1 MAGVLPSNVS
11 YFMQRLQGVST
22 SHFKIHPQTDGNQT
36 SGKIVRFELPSNTLL
51 NLRGT
56 RLFFNAVTAGAGAS
70 MPNDVSS
77 FIERCSVYMGGVLVQ
92 NGFSGYNILT
102 HTKAALRG
110 SKCGS
115 TLGHPE
121 IVRATSYHNGNTFA
135 NTAPETYSIDGTES
149 FCIDNWEGL
158 LGSLEPSI
166 IDTGLMPQITLEIT
180 LADDTIC
187 PISEGRIIPDGTGAT
202 ADNFDKTGSGNPTYT
217 LSQMTLQCEVLGM
230 ATSVL
235 DQIVEQRI
243 ASVGY
248 LSMPFKNYYTFVSTH
263 AGTSRFNVNSASW
276 DRLWLAYRPTTY
288 STKSAPV
295 IVNGYKKGGANV
307 IRSSAL
313 VNGALTASAALVIDN
328 LIGEE
333 PQVGDIVKAAGITTK
348 VTISAK
354 VSATNYTLSSTQ
366 TISDNEAIS
375 FERDVGA
382 PRYDLGGSLDTN
394 KERYISNYFNF
405 KEIETSTAVP
415 AYFQLQVNSANIPAY
430 RMTTPEAYAMS
441 MNSVDMYDKN
451 HKLTLDQYRNNFFV
465 QCYRFCLPDSDFNRL
480 ASGLDTRSVS
490 AMGSLTTENIASCN
504 LYMIAETTAELRLGK
519 KRFRDYSLNRHCP
532 KQVQVGA

>member
-1 MAGVLPSNVS
+1 MSGILPANLS
-11 YFMQRLQGVST
+11 YFMQRLQGVSI
-22 SHFKIHPQTDGNQT
+22 SHFKVHPQTDGPQT

-56 RLFFNAVTAGAGAS
+56 RLFFSAVTAGAGAS

-92 NGFSGYNILT
+92 NGFQGYNVLK
-102 HTKAALRG
+102 HAKAALVG

-121 IVRATSYHNGNTFA
+121 IVRSVSYHNNATFGNTD
-135 NTAPETYSIDGTES
+135 PETYLLDGTES

-158 LGSLEPSI
+158 LGTLEPSI

-180 LADDTIC
+180 LADDTVC
-187 PISEGRIIPDGTGAT
+187 PISEGRVLPDGTGAST
-202 ADNFDKTGSGNPTYT
+202 NHFDKTGSGNPTYT
-217 LSQMTLQCEVLGM
+217 LSNMTLQCEVLGM

-263 AGTSRFNVNSASW
+263 SGTSRFNVNSASW

-295 IVNGYKKGGANV
+295 IVRGYKKAGAFLDDV
-307 IRSSAL
+307 A
-313 VNGALTASAALVIDN
+313 GQTAADID
-328 LIGEE
+328 IGR
-333 PQVGDIVKAAGITTK
+333 PQYDI
-348 VTISAK
+348 
-354 VSATNYTLSSTQ
+354 
-366 TISDNEAIS
+366 
-375 FERDVGA
+375 
-382 PRYDLGGSLDTN
+382 GGSGLLGTN
-394 KERYISNYFNF
+394 CERYISNYFKF
-405 KEIETSTAVP
+405 KEIETSAGVP

-441 MNSVDMYDKN
+441 INAVDHYDKN
-451 HKLTLDQYRNNFFV
+451 HKLTLDQYRNDFFV

-490 AMGSLTTENIASCN
+490 AMGSLTTDNIASCN
-504 LYMIAETTAELRLGK
+504 LMMFAECTAELRLGSG
-519 KRFRDYSLNRHCP
+519 RAIE
-532 KQVQVGA
+532 VIA

>member
-1 MAGVLPSNVS
+1 MARLWQTETLEGLSEPQIFDFTFFNLINFFKFFNLINLLNFFILLYIIKKMAGVLPSNVS
-11 YFMQRLQGVST
+11 YFMQRLQGVSV
-22 SHFKIHPQTDGNQT
+22 SHFKVHPQTDGNQT

-56 RLFFNAVTAGAGAS
+56 RLFFNAVTAGSGTS

-92 NGFSGYNILT
+92 NGFQGYNVLK
-102 HTKAALRG
+102 HAKAALQG

-121 IVRATSYHNGNTFA
+121 IVRKVSYHNGATFGNTDA
-135 NTAPETYSIDGTES
+135 EVYNTDGTEA

-180 LADDTIC
+180 LADDTVC
-187 PISEGRIIPDGTGAT
+187 PISEGRIIPDGTGTAT
-202 ADNFDKTGSGNPTYT
+202 NNFDKVGSGNPTYT

-263 AGTSRFNVNSASW
+263 AGTTRFNVNSASW

-288 STKSAPV
+288 SAKSAPV
-295 IVNGYKKGGANV
+295 IVNGYKKAGAFVSTGAASYAGG
-307 IRSSAL
+307 
-313 VNGALTASAALVIDN
+313 
-328 LIGEE
+328 
-333 PQVGDIVKAAGITTK
+333 
-348 VTISAK
+348 
-354 VSATNYTLSSTQ
+354 
-366 TISDNEAIS
+366 
-375 FERDVGA
+375 FDVGL
-382 PRYDLGGSLDTN
+382 PQYDSGGSLDTN
-394 KERYISNYFNF
+394 KERYISNYFKF
-405 KEIETSTAVP
+405 KELETSGSVP

-441 MNSVDMYDKN
+441 MNSIDTYDKN
-451 HKLTLDQYRNNFFV
+451 HKMTLDQYRNDFFV
-465 QCYRFCLPDSDFNRL
+465 QCYRFCLPESDFNRL

-490 AMGSLTTENIASCN
+490 AMGSLTTENIAQCN
-504 LYMIAETTAELRLGK
+504 LMMFAETSAELRLGSG
-519 KRFRDYSLNRHCP
+519 R
-532 KQVQVGA
+532 AIEIIA

>member
-11 YFMQRLQGVST
+11 YFMQRLQGVSV
-22 SHFKIHPQTDGNQT
+22 SNFKIHPQTDGNQT

-51 NLRGT
+51 SLRGT

-77 FIERCSVYMGGVLVQ
+77 YIERCAIYMGGVLVQ
-92 NGFSGYNILT
+92 NGFQGYNVLK
-102 HTKAALRG
+102 HAKAALVG
-110 SKCGS
+110 SKCGA

-121 IVRATSYHNGNTFA
+121 IVRAVSYHNGSTFA
-135 NTAPETYSIDGTES
+135 NTDPETYLTDGTEA

-187 PISEGRIIPDGTGAT
+187 PISEGRLLPDGTGAT
-202 ADNFDKTGSGNPTYT
+202 ASHFDKTGSANPTYI

-295 IVNGYKKGGANV
+295 IVKGYKKGAGNV
-307 IRSSAL
+307 VRSSAL
-313 VNGALTASAALVIDN
+313 VNGALTATTALVIDN
-328 LIGEE
+328 LIGEA
-333 PQVGDIVKAAGITTK
+333 PKVGDIVKAAGITTL
-348 VTISAK
+348 VTIVAV
-354 VSATNYTLSSTQ
+354 VSSTAYTLSAVQ
-366 TISDNEAIS
+366 TISDNAAIT
-375 FERDVGA
+375 FEVDVGI
-382 PRYDLGGSLDTN
+382 PQYDAGGVLDTN
-394 KERYISNYFNF
+394 KERYISNYFKF
-405 KEIETSTAVP
+405 KEIETSTTVP

-451 HKLTLDQYRNNFFV
+451 HKLTLDQYRNDFFV
-465 QCYRFCLPDSDFNRL
+465 QVYRFCLPESDFNRL

-504 LYMIAETTAELRLGK
+504 LMMFAECTAELRLGSG
-519 KRFRDYSLNRHCP
+519 RAIE
-532 KQVQVGA
+532 VIA

>member
-1 MAGVLPSNVS
+1 MVS
-11 YFMQRLQGVST
+11 V

-92 NGFSGYNILT
+92 NGFQGYNVLK
-102 HTKAALRG
+102 HCKSALVG

-121 IVRATSYHNGNTFA
+121 IVRSVSYHNGATFA
-135 NTAPETYSIDGTES
+135 NTAPETYLTDGTEA

-166 IDTGLMPQITLEIT
+166 IDTGLFPQITLEIT

-187 PISEGRIIPDGTGAT
+187 PISEGRLLPDGTGAT
-202 ADNFDKTGSGNPTYT
+202 SNHFDKTGSGNPTYT

-263 AGTSRFNVNSASW
+263 VGTSRFNVNSASW
-276 DRLWLAYRPTTY
+276 DRLWLTYRPTTY

-295 IVNGYKKGGANV
+295 IVNGYKKGAGNV
-307 IRSSAL
+307 IRSSAVTNGL
-313 VNGALTASAALVIDN
+313 VSNTTALVIDS
-328 LIGEE
+328 LVGEA
-333 PQVGDIVKAAGITTK
+333 PKVGDIVKGAGIVSL
-348 VTISAK
+348 VTIVAV
-354 VSATNYTLSSTQ
+354 VSATAYTLSSAQ
-366 TISDNEAIS
+366 TISDDTAIR
-375 FERDVGA
+375 FEVDVGI
-382 PRYDLGGSLDTN
+382 PQYDAGGSGLLGTN
-394 KERYISNYFNF
+394 CERYISNYFKF
-405 KEIETSTAVP
+405 QEIETSSSVP

-441 MNSVDMYDKN
+441 INAVDTYDKN
-451 HKLTLDQYRNNFFV
+451 HKLTLDQYRNDFFV

-480 ASGLDTRSVS
+480 ASGLISS
-490 AMGSLTTENIASCN
+490 
-504 LYMIAETTAELRLGK
+504 
-519 KRFRDYSLNRHCP
+519 P
-532 KQVQVGA
+532 QQVQVGA

>member
-11 YFMQRLQGVST
+11 YFMQRLQGVSV
-22 SHFKIHPQTDGNQT
+22 SHFKVHPQTDGNQT

-51 NLRGT
+51 NLRST
-56 RLFFNAVTAGAGAS
+56 RLFFNCVTAGAGAS

-92 NGFSGYNILT
+92 NGFQGYNVLK
-102 HTKAALRG
+102 HAKAALQG

-121 IVRATSYHNGNTFA
+121 IVRKISYHNGATFA
-135 NTAPETYSIDGTES
+135 NTDPETYNTDGTES
-149 FCIDNWEGL
+149 FCIDHWEAL

-166 IDTGLMPQITLEIT
+166 IDTGLFPQITLEIT

-187 PISEGRIIPDGTGAT
+187 PISEGRVLPDGTGGT
-202 ADNFDKTGSGNPTYT
+202 TNHFDKTGSGNPTYT

-248 LSMPFKNYYTFVSTH
+248 LSMPFKNYYSFVSTH
-263 AGTSRFNVNSASW
+263 SGTSRFNVNSASW
-276 DRLWLAYRPTTY
+276 DKLWLTYRPTTY

-295 IVNGYKKGGANV
+295 IVNGYKKSGAFV
-307 IRSSAL
+307 DDQA
-313 VNGALTASAALVIDN
+313 GDTAA
-328 LIGEE
+328 
-333 PQVGDIVKAAGITTK
+333 DI
-348 VTISAK
+348 
-354 VSATNYTLSSTQ
+354 
-366 TISDNEAIS
+366 
-375 FERDVGA
+375 
-382 PRYDLGGSLDTN
+382 DLGLPQYDAGGVFDTN

-405 KEIETSTAVP
+405 KEIETSASVP

-441 MNSVDMYDKN
+441 MNSLDTYDKN

-465 QCYRFCLPDSDFNRL
+465 QCYRFCLPESDFNRL

-490 AMGSLTTENIASCN
+490 SMGSLTTENIASCT
-504 LYMIAETTAELRLGK
+504 LMMFAETTAELRLGAG
-519 KRFRDYSLNRHCP
+519 R
-532 KQVQVGA
+532 AIEIIA

>member
-1 MAGVLPSNVS
+1 MSV
-11 YFMQRLQGVST
+11 
-22 SHFKIHPQTDGNQT
+22 SHFKVHPQTDGNQT

-56 RLFFNAVTAGAGAS
+56 RLFFNAVTAGAGTS

-92 NGFSGYNILT
+92 NGFQGYNVLK
-102 HTKAALRG
+102 HTKAALVG

-121 IVRATSYHNGNTFA
+121 IVRSVSYHNGDTFA
-135 NTAPETYSIDGTES
+135 NDAPETYSIKGTES

-187 PISEGRIIPDGTGAT
+187 PISDGRIIPDGTGT
-202 ADNFDKTGSGNPTYT
+202 TTNNFDKTGGSNPTYT

-288 STKSAPV
+288 SAKSAPV
-295 IVNGYKKGGANV
+295 IVNGYKKGGFF
-307 IRSSAL
+307 
-313 VNGALTASAALVIDN
+313 GDDTAAQTAADID
-328 LIGEE
+328 IGR
-333 PQVGDIVKAAGITTK
+333 PQYDI
-348 VTISAK
+348 
-354 VSATNYTLSSTQ
+354 
-366 TISDNEAIS
+366 
-375 FERDVGA
+375 
-382 PRYDLGGSLDTN
+382 GGVFDTN
-394 KERYISNYFNF
+394 KERYISNYFKF
-405 KEIETSTAVP
+405 KEIKTTSTDP

-441 MNSVDMYDKN
+441 MNAVDTYDKN
-451 HKLTLDQYRNNFFV
+451 HKMTLDQYKNDFFA

-504 LYMIAETTAELRLGK
+504 LVMFAECTAELRLGSG
-519 KRFRDYSLNRHCP
+519 R
-532 KQVQVGA
+532 AIEIIA

>member
-22 SHFKIHPQTDGNQT
+22 SHFKVHPQTDGNQT

-56 RLFFNAVTAGAGAS
+56 RLFFNAVTSGAGAS

-92 NGFSGYNILT
+92 NGFQGYNVLK
-102 HTKAALRG
+102 HAKSALVG

-121 IVRATSYHNGNTFA
+121 IVRSVSYHNNATFGNTD
-135 NTAPETYSIDGTES
+135 PETYTTDGTES

-166 IDTGLMPQITLEIT
+166 IDTGLMPSITLEIT

-187 PISEGRIIPDGTGAT
+187 PISAGRLLPDGTGNT
-202 ADNFDKTGSGNPTYT
+202 TNHFDKTGSGNPTYT

-248 LSMPFKNYYTFVSTH
+248 LSMPFKNYYSFVSTH
-263 AGTSRFNVNSASW
+263 SGTSRFNVNSASW

-295 IVNGYKKGGANV
+295 IVRGYKKAGAFV
-307 IRSSAL
+307 DDVA
-313 VNGALTASAALVIDN
+313 GQTAA
-328 LIGEE
+328 
-333 PQVGDIVKAAGITTK
+333 DI
-348 VTISAK
+348 
-354 VSATNYTLSSTQ
+354 
-366 TISDNEAIS
+366 
-375 FERDVGA
+375 DVGR
-382 PRYDLGGSLDTN
+382 PQYDIGGSGLLNTN
-394 KERYISNYFNF
+394 TERYISNYFKF
-405 KEIETSTAVP
+405 KEIESSASVP
-415 AYFQLQVNSANIPAY
+415 AFFQLQINSANIPAY

-451 HKLTLDQYRNNFFV
+451 HKLTLDQYRNDFFV

-490 AMGSLTTENIASCN
+490 AMASLTTENIASCN
-504 LYMIAETTAELRLGK
+504 LMMFAECTAELRLGSG
-519 KRFRDYSLNRHCP
+519 R
-532 KQVQVGA
+532 AIEIIA

>member
-11 YFMQRLQGVST
+11 YFMQRLQGVSV
-22 SHFKIHPQTDGNQT
+22 SHFKVHPQTDGNQT

-92 NGFSGYNILT
+92 NGFQGYNVLK
-102 HTKAALRG
+102 HAKAALRG

-121 IVRATSYHNGNTFA
+121 IVRKTSYHNGATFA
-135 NTAPETYSIDGTES
+135 NTDPETYSTDGTES

-187 PISEGRIIPDGTGAT
+187 PISEGRVIPDGTGAT
-202 ADNFDKTGSGNPTYT
+202 TNNFDKTGSGNPTYT

-288 STKSAPV
+288 SSKSAPV
-295 IVNGYKKGGANV
+295 IVNGYKKGGFFGDDVA
-307 IRSSAL
+307 
-313 VNGALTASAALVIDN
+313 GQTAADID
-328 LIGEE
+328 IGR
-333 PQVGDIVKAAGITTK
+333 PQYDI
-348 VTISAK
+348 
-354 VSATNYTLSSTQ
+354 
-366 TISDNEAIS
+366 
-375 FERDVGA
+375 
-382 PRYDLGGSLDTN
+382 GGVFDTN
-394 KERYISNYFNF
+394 KERYISNYFKF
-405 KEIETSTAVP
+405 KEIETSASVP
-415 AYFQLQVNSANIPAY
+415 AFFQLQVNSANIPAY
-430 RMTTPEAYAMS
+430 RMTSPEAYAMS
-441 MNSVDMYDKN
+441 MNAVDTYDKN
-451 HKLTLDQYRNNFFV
+451 HKLTLDQYRNDFFV

-504 LYMIAETTAELRLGK
+504 LMMFAECTAELRLGSG
-519 KRFRDYSLNRHCP
+519 RAIEVIS
-532 KQVQVGA
+532 

>member
-1 MAGVLPSNVS
+1 MSGVLPSNVS
-11 YFMQRLQGVST
+11 YFMQRLQGVSV
-22 SHFKIHPQTDGNQT
+22 SHFKVHPQTDGNQT

-51 NLRGT
+51 NLRAT
-56 RLFFNAVTAGAGAS
+56 RLFFNCKTAGAGAS

-92 NGFSGYNILT
+92 NGFQGYNVLK
-102 HTKAALRG
+102 HAKAALVG

-121 IVRATSYHNGNTFA
+121 IVRKVSYHNGNSFGDTD
-135 NTAPETYSIDGTES
+135 PETYSITGTES

-180 LADDTIC
+180 LADDTVC
-187 PISEGRIIPDGTGAT
+187 PISEGRLIPDGTGAT
-202 ADNFDKTGSGNPTYT
+202 TNNFDKTGSGNPTYV
-217 LSQMTLQCEVLGM
+217 LSEMTLQCEVLGM

-248 LSMPFKNYYTFVSTH
+248 LSMPFKNYYSFVSTH
-263 AGTSRFNVNSASW
+263 NDTSRFNINSASW
-276 DRLWLAYRPTTY
+276 DRLWLTYRPTTY

-295 IVNGYKKGGANV
+295 IVNGYKKAGAF
-307 IRSSAL
+307 
-313 VNGALTASAALVIDN
+313 
-328 LIGEE
+328 
-333 PQVGDIVKAAGITTK
+333 
-348 VTISAK
+348 
-354 VSATNYTLSSTQ
+354 VSLAATNNDAT
-366 TISDNEAIS
+366 N
-375 FERDVGA
+375 FDVGL
-382 PRYDLGGSLDTN
+382 PQYDSGGSGLLNTN
-394 KERYISNYFNF
+394 TERYISNYFKF
-405 KEIETSTAVP
+405 KEIKSSASAP

-451 HKLTLDQYRNNFFV
+451 HKITLDQYKNDFFCQV
-465 QCYRFCLPDSDFNRL
+465 YRFCLPESDFNRL

-490 AMGSLTTENIASCN
+490 AMGSLTTENIAQCN
-504 LYMIAETTAELRLGK
+504 LMMFAETTAELRLGK
-519 KRFRDYSLNRHCP
+519 KRFRDELNHQCP

>member
-1 MAGVLPSNVS
+1 VS
-11 YFMQRLQGVST
+11 V
-22 SHFKIHPQTDGNQT
+22 SHFKVHPQTDGNQT

-92 NGFSGYNILT
+92 NGFQGYNVLK
-102 HTKAALRG
+102 HAKAALVG

-121 IVRATSYHNGNTFA
+121 IVRAVSYHNGETFA
-135 NTAPETYSIDGTES
+135 NTAPETYLTDGTEA

-187 PISEGRIIPDGTGAT
+187 PISEGRLLPDGTGAT
-202 ADNFDKTGSGNPTYT
+202 ANHFDKTGTANPTYT

-263 AGTSRFNVNSASW
+263 AGTSRFNVNSAS
-276 DRLWLAYRPTTY
+276 L
-288 STKSAPV
+288 
-295 IVNGYKKGGANV
+295 G
-307 IRSSAL
+307 SSL
-313 VNGALTASAALVIDN
+313 
-328 LIGEE
+328 
-333 PQVGDIVKAAGITTK
+333 AGI
-348 VTISAK
+348 SA
-354 VSATNYTLSSTQ
+354 Y
-366 TISDNEAIS
+366 
-375 FERDVGA
+375 
-382 PRYDLGGSLDTN
+382 
-394 KERYISNYFNF
+394 
-405 KEIETSTAVP
+405 
-415 AYFQLQVNSANIPAY
+415 
-430 RMTTPEAYAMS
+430 
-441 MNSVDMYDKN
+441 
-451 HKLTLDQYRNNFFV
+451 
-465 QCYRFCLPDSDFNRL
+465 
-480 ASGLDTRSVS
+480 
-490 AMGSLTTENIASCN
+490 N
-504 LYMIAETTAELRLGK
+504 LLY
-519 KRFRDYSLNRHCP
+519 
-532 KQVQVGA
+532 